1 MHDSVR
7 RNTPTLP
14 TALAM
19 RLAPVKRSVLALA
32 VVAMLGGCA
41 TETTDSR
48 RSIGALPTAEYES
61 VKRMRDEIVLE
72 SKKMA
77 ESRDALYKE
86 ISVSRARAAPV
97 VIAPVV
103 DVLEQELISV
113 SMMSASISDLL
124 IAFSDQAG
132 LNLIVDPNVLAIT
145 KRADMYLKKVSPR
158 EFINEVMR
166 AFDVTGDIRGNTLR
180 VNLLDERIFALDML
194 NATMSMD
201 VSSGGNV
208 FGANS
213 SGGSG
218 SANALRGNVLLSGG
232 SGAKTDPYDQIE
244 ASVKRILGD
253 DSAKRATNVTVG
265 GGANTPGVA
274 ASNALV
280 VDDAPHER
288 VASIFTLNRNSGTMY
303 VKARPSQLRSIEKL
317 LDRTQKILR
326 RQVQIEAQLIDVQ
339 LNDGFEFGVDWKLLR
354 QHAAA
359 GFGVVP
365 ASLDGASSA
374 LGQSGLGDLAARTL
388 TLPAQLLGSQAGP
401 SLGVGYQEGKFSAV
415 LTALRSFGAIKILS
429 NPSVQVRNGTPAL
442 LTVGTNARFVSKSSV
457 TLNVPGGGASTT
469 SSDVQTDSVFSGV
482 MVGVI
487 PFIRDDGQVELVVH
501 PMQTEVETKSLALV
515 DIGANNKI
523 TLPVV
528 NYKGMTTTLNIAS
541 GDTVMIGGLIDRRVS
556 NDDRGAPVAS
566 DIPLLGKLFG
576 NQRASHSSRE
586 LVMVLRVNVL

>member
-1 MHDSVR
+1 MHH
-7 RNTPTLP
+7 
-14 TALAM
+14 
-19 RLAPVKRSVLALA
+19 APVKRGVLALA

-72 SKKMA
+72 SKRMV

-86 ISVSRARAAPV
+86 LSVSRAQAAPV
-97 VIAPVV
+97 VIPPVV

-213 SGGSG
+213 SGGS
-218 SANALRGNVLLSGG
+218 ANALRGNVLLSGG
-232 SGAKTDPYDQIE
+232 SGAKTDPYEQIE

-253 DSAKRATNVTVG
+253 DSTKRATNVTVG
-265 GGANTPGVA
+265 ANVNALGAA

-365 ASLDGASSA
+365 ASLDGVSSA
-374 LGQSGLGDLAARTL
+374 LGKSGLGDLAARTL

-401 SLGVGYQEGKFSAV
+401 SLGIGYQEGKFSAV

-457 TLNVPGGGASTT
+457 TLSVPGGGASTT

-501 PMQTEVETKSLALV
+501 PMQTEVESKSLALV

-541 GDTVMIGGLIDRRVS
+541 GDTVMIGGLIDRRIS

-576 NQRASHSSRE
+576 NQRTSHNSRE

>member
-7 RNTPTLP
+7 RNTTSPP
-14 TALAM
+14 TANAI
-19 RLAPVKRSVLALA
+19 RHAPVKRGVLAMA

-86 ISVSRARAAPV
+86 LSVSRAQAAPL
-97 VIAPVV
+97 VIPPVV

-213 SGGSG
+213 SGGS
-218 SANALRGNVLLSGG
+218 ANALRGNVLLSGG
-232 SGAKTDPYDQIE
+232 SGAKTDPYEQIE

-253 DSAKRATNVTVG
+253 ESTKRAANVSVG
-265 GGANTPGVA
+265 ASANTPGAA

-317 LDRTQKILR
+317 LERTQKILR

-501 PMQTEVETKSLALV
+501 PMQTEVESKSLALV
-515 DIGANNKI
+515 DIGANNRI

-566 DIPLLGKLFG
+566 DIPLFGKLFG
-576 NQRASHSSRE
+576 NQRTSHSSRE

>member
-1 MHDSVR
+1 MR
-7 RNTPTLP
+7 RGL
-14 TALAM
+14 
-19 RLAPVKRSVLALA
+19 SALA
-32 VVAMLGGCA
+32 VIALIGGCA
-41 TETTDSR
+41 TETTESR

-77 ESRDALYKE
+77 ESRDALYRE
-86 ISVSRARAAPV
+86 LRVARAPAAPV

-113 SMMSASISDLL
+113 SMMNASISDLL

-158 EFINEVMR
+158 EFVNEVVR

-194 NATMSMD
+194 NATMTMD

-213 SGGSG
+213 SGG

-253 DSAKRATNVTVG
+253 DGAKRAASVTVG
-265 GGANTPGVA
+265 AAANSPTVA
-274 ASNALV
+274 ANNALI
-280 VDDAPHER
+280 VDDAPHEKA
-288 VASIFTLNRNSGTMY
+288 VSIFTLNRNSGTLF

-317 LDRTQKILR
+317 LDRTQKVLR

-339 LNDGFEFGVDWKLLR
+339 LNDGFEFGVDWTLLR

-365 ASLDGASSA
+365 ANLAGVTSA
-374 LGQSGLGDLAARTL
+374 LGQSGIGNLAARTL

-401 SLGVGYQEGKFSAV
+401 SLGVGYQEGKFNAV

-501 PMQTEVETKSLALV
+501 PMQTEVESKSLALV

-566 DIPLLGKLFG
+566 DIPVVGKLFG
-576 NQRASHSSRE
+576 NQRSSHSSRE

>member
-1 MHDSVR
+1 MHY
-7 RNTPTLP
+7 
-14 TALAM
+14 
-19 RLAPVKRSVLALA
+19 APVKRGVLALA

-72 SKKMA
+72 SKRMV

-86 ISVSRARAAPV
+86 LSVSRAQAAPV
-97 VIAPVV
+97 VIPPMV

-213 SGGSG
+213 SGGS
-218 SANALRGNVLLSGG
+218 ANALRGNVLLSGG
-232 SGAKTDPYDQIE
+232 SGAKTDPYEQIE

-253 DSAKRATNVTVG
+253 DSTKRATNVTVG
-265 GGANTPGVA
+265 ANVNALGAA

-365 ASLDGASSA
+365 ASLDGVSSA
-374 LGQSGLGDLAARTL
+374 LGTSGLGDLAARTL

-457 TLNVPGGGASTT
+457 TLSVPGGGASTT

-501 PMQTEVETKSLALV
+501 PMQTEVESKSLALV

-541 GDTVMIGGLIDRRVS
+541 GDTVMIGGLIDRRIS

-576 NQRASHSSRE
+576 NQRTSHNSRE

>member
-1 MHDSVR
+1 MPAIVKK
-7 RNTPTLP
+7 NVLVPALKATPKVCL
-14 TALAM
+14 
-19 RLAPVKRSVLALA
+19 LALA
-32 VVAMLGGCA
+32 VAAMLGGCA

-48 RSIGALPTAEYES
+48 RSINALPTAEYES

-72 SKKMA
+72 SKKMV
-77 ESRDALYKE
+77 ESRDALYRELSTAKPA
-86 ISVSRARAAPV
+86 VAPV
-97 VIAPVV
+97 IIPPVV

-113 SMMSASISDLL
+113 SMMNASISDLL

-132 LNLIVDPNVLAIT
+132 LNLIVDPNVLAIA

-158 EFINEVMR
+158 EFVNEVVR
-166 AFDVTGDIRGNTLR
+166 AFDVVGEIRGNTLR
-180 VNLLDERIFALDML
+180 VNLLEERVFTLDML
-194 NATMSMD
+194 NATMAMD

-232 SGAKTDPYDQIE
+232 SGAKTDPYEQIE

-253 DSAKRATNVTVG
+253 NENTKRA
-265 GGANTPGVA
+265 AAPVA
-274 ASNALV
+274 AATTPAAAATNALV
-280 VDDAPHER
+280 ADDAPHER
-288 VASIFTLNRNSGTMY
+288 VASIFTLNRNSGTLY
-303 VKARPSQLRSIEKL
+303 VKARPSQLRSIEKM

-339 LNDGFEFGVDWKLLR
+339 LNDAFEFGVDWNLLR

-365 ASLDGASSA
+365 ASLSGTSST
-374 LGQSGLGDLAARTL
+374 LGQRGIGDLAARTL
-388 TLPAQLLGSQAGP
+388 TLPAQLIGSQGGP
-401 SLGVGYQEGKFSAV
+401 SLGVGYQEGKFGAV
-415 LTALRSFGAIKILS
+415 LSALRSFGAVKILS
-429 NPSVQVRNGTPAL
+429 NPSIQVRNGTPAL

-501 PMQTEVETKSLALV
+501 PMQTEVDSKSLALV

-523 TLPVV
+523 TLPIV
-528 NYKGMTTTLNIAS
+528 NYKGMTTTLNVVS
-541 GDTVMIGGLIDRRVS
+541 GDTVMIGGLIDRRVG

-566 DIPLLGKLFG
+566 DIPLFGKLFG
-576 NQRASHSSRE
+576 NQRTSHTSRE
-586 LVMVLRVNVL
+586 LVMVIRVKVL

>member
-1 MHDSVR
+1 MHH
-7 RNTPTLP
+7 
-14 TALAM
+14 
-19 RLAPVKRSVLALA
+19 APVKRGVLALA

-72 SKKMA
+72 SKRMV

-86 ISVSRARAAPV
+86 LSVSRAQAAPV
-97 VIAPVV
+97 VIPPVV

-213 SGGSG
+213 SGGS
-218 SANALRGNVLLSGG
+218 ANALRGNVLLSGG
-232 SGAKTDPYDQIE
+232 SGAKTDPYEQIE

-253 DSAKRATNVTVG
+253 DSTKRATNVTVG
-265 GGANTPGVA
+265 ANVNALGAA

-365 ASLDGASSA
+365 ASLDGVSSA
-374 LGQSGLGDLAARTL
+374 LGTSGLGDLAARTL

-401 SLGVGYQEGKFSAV
+401 SLGIGYQEGKFSAV

-457 TLNVPGGGASTT
+457 TLSVPGGGASTT

-501 PMQTEVETKSLALV
+501 PMQTEVESKSLALV

-541 GDTVMIGGLIDRRVS
+541 GDTVMIGGLIDRRIS

-576 NQRASHSSRE
+576 NQRTSHNSRE

>member
-1 MHDSVR
+1 MH
-7 RNTPTLP
+7 
-14 TALAM
+14 
-19 RLAPVKRSVLALA
+19 LAPVRCGALVLA
-32 VVAMLGGCA
+32 VVAVLGGCA
-41 TETTDSR
+41 TETTESR
-48 RSIGALPTAEYES
+48 RSIGALPTPEYES

-86 ISVSRARAAPV
+86 LSGSRAQVAPA
-97 VIAPVV
+97 VIPPVV
-103 DVLEQELISV
+103 DTLEQELISV
-113 SMMSASISDLL
+113 SMMNASISDLL

-158 EFINEVMR
+158 EFINEVTR
-166 AFDVTGDIRGNTLR
+166 AFDVTSDIRGNTLR

-213 SGGSG
+213 SGGS
-218 SANALRGNVLLSGG
+218 ANALRGNVLLSGG
-232 SGAKTDPYDQIE
+232 SGAKSDPYDQIE

-253 DSAKRATNVTVG
+253 DSTKRQTNLAVG
-265 GGANTPGVA
+265 ANANTPGAA

-280 VDDAPHER
+280 IDDAPHER
-288 VASIFTLNRNSGTMY
+288 SASIFTLNRNSGTMY
-303 VKARPSQLRSIEKL
+303 VKARPSQLRAIEKL

-365 ASLDGASSA
+365 ASLGGATSA
-374 LGQSGLGDLAARTL
+374 LGQSGVGALAARTL
-388 TLPAQLLGSQAGP
+388 TLPAQLLGLQAGP

-442 LTVGTNARFVSKSSV
+442 LTVGTNARFVSRSSV

-501 PMQTEVETKSLALV
+501 PMQTEVEAKSLALV

-528 NYKGMTTTLNIAS
+528 NYKGMTTTLNTAS

-556 NDDRGAPVAS
+556 NDDRGAPVAA
-566 DIPLLGKLFG
+566 DIPLFGKLFG
-576 NQRASHSSRE
+576 NQRTSHVSRE
-586 LVMVLRVNVL
+586 LVIVLRVTVL

>member
-1 MHDSVR
+1 MHH
-7 RNTPTLP
+7 
-14 TALAM
+14 
-19 RLAPVKRSVLALA
+19 APVKRGVLALA

-72 SKKMA
+72 SKRMV

-86 ISVSRARAAPV
+86 LSVSRAQAAPV
-97 VIAPVV
+97 VIPPVV

-213 SGGSG
+213 SGGS
-218 SANALRGNVLLSGG
+218 ANALRGNVLLSGG
-232 SGAKTDPYDQIE
+232 SGAKTDPYEQIE

-253 DSAKRATNVTVG
+253 DSTKRATNVTVG
-265 GGANTPGVA
+265 ANVNALGAA

-365 ASLDGASSA
+365 ASLDGVSSA
-374 LGQSGLGDLAARTL
+374 LGTSGLGDLAARTL

-457 TLNVPGGGASTT
+457 TLSVPGGGASTT

-501 PMQTEVETKSLALV
+501 PMQTEVESKSLALV

-541 GDTVMIGGLIDRRVS
+541 GDTVMIGGLIDRRIS

-576 NQRASHSSRE
+576 NQRTSHNSRE